1 MRIYT
6 ILFGI
11 LLFSSSLFAQAYEGP
26 YPEITNGY
34 GAFGTDSIAEKKFD
48 NTYLLNNGF
57 EHGAGGV
64 ELTMRY
70 PSDAQGP
77 VPTVLFASGYN
88 QYDPATFEK
97 LLDFI
102 ASKGY
107 CVVFTPYPTSGVS
120 WQTSL
125 YEGMKQ
131 AIAEN
136 SGANAGDLNI
146 IDTTRIGFF
155 GHSLGA
161 GDIFW
166 LGHKFYVDHGYGSN
180 AKFLFSVAGWVGFNM
195 TEAYLANYPSD
206 CKLRVEIWEEDDH
219 NPNANPPGNTSPRIQ
234 YYLFH
239 QINIPDSE
247 KNYVK
252 VLGGADVDDNGTPY
266 HYSTDHH
273 LVTMDQYNALDFYA
287 IFRPLDAMMDWVFNG
302 VTAAKALALGTDTD
316 MGPFPDLDTDYNT
329 FVFAYDDST
338 YEYQCDVDYNPFHAA
353 CPAAPLPVEILEP
366 LSARVEGRK
375 VLLNWATAQET
386 NNKGFEV
393 ERSQDGVHWAS
404 LGWVEGQGSTS
415 LGHRYQ
421 ALDAHPLDGVNYYR
435 FEQVDYDGHASISN
449 VVVIELDT
457 DEAMF
462 ELAPNPANEE
472 VSIYPHSFENIE
484 RVVIRTLAGKILKSF
499 ESGYNHLNI
508 RDLPS
513 GVYVVSVQMR
523 GGVMEKMLMVM

>member
-155 GHSLGA
+155 GHS
-161 GDIFW
+161 
-166 LGHKFYVDHGYGSN
+166 
-180 AKFLFSVAGWVGFNM
+180 
-195 TEAYLANYPSD
+195 
-206 CKLRVEIWEEDDH
+206 
-219 NPNANPPGNTSPRIQ
+219 
-234 YYLFH
+234 
-239 QINIPDSE
+239 
-247 KNYVK
+247 
-252 VLGGADVDDNGTPY
+252 
-266 HYSTDHH
+266 
-273 LVTMDQYNALDFYA
+273 
-287 IFRPLDAMMDWVFNG
+287 
-302 VTAAKALALGTDTD
+302 
-316 MGPFPDLDTDYNT
+316 
-329 FVFAYDDST
+329 
-338 YEYQCDVDYNPFHAA
+338 
-353 CPAAPLPVEILEP
+353 
-366 LSARVEGRK
+366 
-375 VLLNWATAQET
+375 
-386 NNKGFEV
+386 
-393 ERSQDGVHWAS
+393 
-404 LGWVEGQGSTS
+404 
-415 LGHRYQ
+415 
-421 ALDAHPLDGVNYYR
+421 
-435 FEQVDYDGHASISN
+435 
-449 VVVIELDT
+449 
-457 DEAMF
+457 
-462 ELAPNPANEE
+462 
-472 VSIYPHSFENIE
+472 
-484 RVVIRTLAGKILKSF
+484 
-499 ESGYNHLNI
+499 
-508 RDLPS
+508 
-513 GVYVVSVQMR
+513 
-523 GGVMEKMLMVM
+523 